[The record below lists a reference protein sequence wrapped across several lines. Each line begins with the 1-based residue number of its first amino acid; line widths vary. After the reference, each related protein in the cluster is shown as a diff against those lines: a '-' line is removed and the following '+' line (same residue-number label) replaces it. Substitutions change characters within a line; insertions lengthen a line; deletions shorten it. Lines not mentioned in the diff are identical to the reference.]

1 MSYNAPDLETA
12 EGELRVGLA
21 VSPEQTQLTQ
31 EQVADWC
38 AFVASKGATIEEW
51 EPGPQVSAGYT
62 VNFPDGHIL
71 ILAYMEKIQRWLSE
85 SQGMPTTWERRRA
98 RPSPNNERAV

>member
-21 VSPEQTQLTQ
+21 VSPEQTQLTH

-51 EPGPQVSAGYT
+51 ETGP
-62 VNFPDGHIL
+62 
-71 ILAYMEKIQRWLSE
+71 
-85 SQGMPTTWERRRA
+85 
-98 RPSPNNERAV
+98 